1 MGPGGL
7 KRRQNREAHAHAD
20 DDGRH
25 ETTRQDENTAQYPN
39 NTQHRTH
46 LPHPLPATIQPP
58 RPALLR
64 SIRPRQGYIKG
75 DGALLR
81 GFGFYGIM
89 PTE

>member
-20 DDGRH
+20 NDGRH

-58 RPALLR
+58 CCAP
-64 SIRPRQGYIKG
+64 SQGYITKPS
-75 DGALLR
+75 LK
-81 GFGFYGIM
+81 
-89 PTE
+89 